1 MDVRL
6 WPIASLA
13 ALQQVGRFLSEADI
27 NLGGSPERI
36 CEYTPWI
43 AFETF
48 APFGHA
54 LSLPHGHRAS
64 TAVPRLQAFAYSRR
78 KPSPQRLIWPTEGD
92 GKCIVQ
98 HNVSVSQ

>member
-1 MDVRL
+1 MDRMVRDD
-6 WPIASLA
+6 PDHAYEEQFFA
-13 ALQQVGRFLSEADI
+13 HFG
-27 NLGGSPERI
+27 
-36 CEYTPWI
+36 YT
-43 AFETF
+43 
-48 APFGHA
+48 

-64 TAVPRLQAFAYSRR
+64 TAVPRLQPFAYSRR